1 MNLEIA
7 FCVIFCY
14 NNVEGD
20 DIMKK
25 YRYIIFAVFAM
36 NLVSCKPSIF
46 SSLFS
51 KIKIKAGPEFN
62 VNAGTLDVRL
72 SSYLSAKKI
81 IEDISKDE
89 KFAKSKIFEYP
100 GYRGEGS
107 AFLIRYPITGL
118 DLDMSKNFNAVKEAE
133 KEISVALEEKS
144 FTFKNPPKHTQEIDL
159 GILPNINIPVSG
171 EFNHEVDIKEIV
183 VPVNIGPFEKAEIE
197 DGNLTFTIDVP
208 PSWTGITFDYSK
220 IKITQDGEGLDITL
234 NSEGKASLKDKVISK
249 NNVKVSGKIGIKGKN
264 ATYKSGQKTNSNF
277 EIKIEKFKYV
287 EVKMPDNFS
296 PKVTK
301 KTPVSDDLKKWVKK
315 VHFKELST
323 SITVKNNLPEGNDIK
338 IAVSSEAFGIN
349 KDSTNEA
356 TFKSGSSETKTIK
369 RENFDFSPKD
379 KTDIDFTVDMT
390 VGEYSE
396 SSKILKIKNVEEGKP
411 VSFGGNIKVTPDWES
426 VVINPNENGIFK
438 GSYPKAQSD
447 NINLGGFEEFQKK
460 GIRLNNVKGYVYIS
474 SDILSNKNTDLNGKV
489 VLDYLN
495 KETNNQE
502 KTYLL
507 GSKEADEKVKFVPPL
522 PDFFYNANNGSVY
535 SGSLPEASKEA
546 DLSEPFG
553 KDSTNFKFN
562 YELKLN
568 EITIYK
574 TDIKGND
581 GKTSKI
587 SGDLLLVIPLSFNT
601 AKDIVLGKV
610 DGSGDFFKRPDSGNG
625 LIDKATKA
633 VKEVV
638 LKLDYYNG
646 SGISLDAV
654 LTSKNGKFK
663 KNVQLK
669 PGKGLVSVEITEEDI
684 ADINKTYPFV
694 VDMEV
699 VAPKGSHAV
708 SLEKPVTVS
717 PSVSVKLEINET
729 VNVNLK

>member
-1 MNLEIA
+1 
-7 FCVIFCY
+7 
-14 NNVEGD
+14 
-20 DIMKK
+20 MKK

-100 GYRGEGS
+100 GYQGEGS

-144 FTFKNPPKHTQEIDL
+144 FTFKNPPKYSQEIDL

-183 VPVNIGPFEKAEIE
+183 VPVNIGVFEKAKIS
-197 DGNLTFTIDVP
+197 DGELTFKIDVP
-208 PSWTGITFDYSK
+208 SGGQGLTFDYSK
-220 IKITQDGEGLDITL
+220 IKITQDGEGLEITL
-234 NSEGKASLKDKVISK
+234 NSEGKADLKEKIINK
-249 NNVKVSGKIGIKGKN
+249 NKVKVAGKIEIKSDNSTPVQN
-264 ATYKSGQKTNSNF
+264 ATSNF
-277 EIKIEKFKYV
+277 EIKIKKFEYV

-301 KTPVSDDLKKWVKK
+301 KTPVSDDLKKWVKN

-390 VGEYSE
+390 VGDYSE
-396 SSKILKIKNVEEGKP
+396 SSKTLKIKNVEAGKQ
-411 VSFGGNIKVTPDWES
+411 VSFGGKIKVTPDWEF

-489 VLDYLN
+489 SLDYLN

-502 KTYLL
+502 QTYLL
-507 GSKEADEKVKFVPPL
+507 GSEGTEEKVKFVPPL

-568 EITIYK
+568 EIKIYK

-654 LTSKNGKFK
+654 LTGKNGKFK

-717 PSVSVKLEINET
+717 PSVSVKLDINET

>member
-1 MNLEIA
+1 
-7 FCVIFCY
+7 
-14 NNVEGD
+14 
-20 DIMKK
+20 MKK

-144 FTFKNPPKHTQEIDL
+144 FTFKNPPKHTQPINL
-159 GILPNINIPVSG
+159 GTVPLVPIQVSG
-171 EFNHEVDIKEIV
+171 QVSYTIPPIEIPLDIGV
-183 VPVNIGPFEKAEIE
+183 FEKAKIS
-197 DGNLTFTIDVP
+197 DGELTFKIDVP
-208 PSWTGITFDYSK
+208 SGGQGLTFDYSK
-220 IKITQDGEGLDITL
+220 IKITQDGEGLNISLDSTG
-234 NSEGKASLKDKVISK
+234 NANLKDKIINK
-249 NNVKVSGKIGIKGKN
+249 NKVKVTGEIEIKGNN
-264 ATYKSGQKTNSNF
+264 ANIGAAEASF
-277 EIKIEKFKYV
+277 EIKIKKFEYV

-301 KTPVSDDLKKWVKK
+301 KTPVSDDLKKWVKN

-474 SDILSNKNTDLNGKV
+474 SDILSNKSTDLKGKV
-489 VLDYLN
+489 SLDYLN
-495 KETNNQE
+495 KETNKQE

-507 GSKEADEKVKFVPPL
+507 GSEGTEEKVKFVPPL

-574 TDIKGND
+574 KDIKDND

-654 LTSKNGKFK
+654 LTGKNGKFK

-717 PSVSVKLEINET
+717 PSVSVKLDINET

>member
-1 MNLEIA
+1 
-7 FCVIFCY
+7 
-14 NNVEGD
+14 
-20 DIMKK
+20 MKK

-144 FTFKNPPKHTQEIDL
+144 FTFKNPPKYSQPINL
-159 GILPNINIPVSG
+159 GAVPLGPIPSVKIPIPNIEVPLNVS
-171 EFNHEVDIKEIV
+171 N
-183 VPVNIGPFEKAEIE
+183 FEKAKIS
-197 DGNLTFTIDVP
+197 DGELTFKIDVP
-208 PSWTGITFDYSK
+208 SGGQSLTFDYSK
-220 IKITQDGEGLDITL
+220 ITITQDKINGEGLEITL
-234 NSEGKASLKDKVISK
+234 NSEGKADLKDKIINK
-249 NNVKVSGKIGIKGKN
+249 NKVKVAGEIEIKSDNSTPVQN
-264 ATYKSGQKTNSNF
+264 ATSNF
-277 EIKIEKFKYV
+277 EIKIKKFEYV

-301 KTPVSDDLKKWVKK
+301 KTPVSDDLKKWVEK

-349 KDSTNEA
+349 KENCENNKNDA
-356 TFKSGSSETKTIK
+356 TFVANSEEHTETIK
-369 RENFDFSPKD
+369 RENFDFIPKD
-379 KTDIDFTVDMT
+379 KTNIDFTVDMT

-396 SSKILKIKNVEEGKP
+396 SLKILKIKNVEAGKT

-502 KTYLL
+502 QTYLL
-507 GSKEADEKVKFVPPL
+507 GSKEAEEKVKFVPPL

-562 YELKLN
+562 YELKLSK
-568 EITIYK
+568 ITIYK
-574 TDIKGND
+574 TDIKDND

-601 AKDIVLGKV
+601 AEDIVLGKV

-654 LTSKNGKFK
+654 LTGKNGKFK

-717 PSVSVKLEINET
+717 PSVSVKLDINET